1 MDRDWPQIIQEQA
14 EVARIKGK
22 VVNAILADPNAPMQT
37 IGRLSRDVEDIARH
51 FDKLFLEVSEELSY
65 DDPLMDAAVAIED
78 MWSKM
83 SVDLAYRLKPS
94 THLRIVLG

>member
-1 MDRDWPQIIQEQA
+1 MGRDWKSFIQEQGQ
-14 EVARIKGK
+14 VARIKGK
-22 VVNAILADPNAPMQT
+22 VVAAILADPNAPMQT
-37 IGRLSRDVEDIARH
+37 IGRLSRDVEEMARH
-51 FDKLFLEVSEELSY
+51 FDRLFLEVSEELSY
-65 DDPLMDAAVAIED
+65 DDPLIDAAVAIED